1 MNKELTLVEFMQ
13 HFATSEA
20 CLKYLEKIRWKNG
33 EYCPHCGT
41 MDKIYHLKD
50 GIVHE
55 CSACHKQFRIIY
67 GTLFGQSKINMLPKW
82 FAAIW
87 IDTNHS
93 KGISSVQLAKM
104 IGTTQKT
111 AWFMLQ
117 RIREAMGN
125 DDDDDNDNTML
136 GGIVQIDETYIG
148 GKEKNKHKSKRT
160 KGTQGRSTKTK
171 SVAIGLAQQDG
182 IKRAFSSQTAT
193 AEDIEQIVKANV
205 QPNTE
210 IHTDQ
215 YRAYAVLINDYQLH
229 TINHGIEEYARNGIH
244 TNTVES
250 LWAYL
255 KRIYHGIH
263 HHWSFKHTQRYI
275 NSVLFRINRLDKD
288 DNPVT
293 SMDRVNDLLSQ
304 AITAR
309 TTYKQLITESV

>member
-1 MNKELTLVEFMQ
+1 MKKDMTLFEYMQ
-13 HFATSEA
+13 KFSTPEA
-20 CLKYLEKIRWKNG
+20 CLKHLEKIRWKHG
-33 EYCPHCGT
+33 EYCPHCGS
-41 MDKIYHLKD
+41 MDKIYHLKG

-67 GTLFGQSKINMLPKW
+67 GTMFGDSQIKMLPKW

-117 RIREAMGN
+117 RIREAMGKN
-125 DDDDDNDNTML
+125 DDDNNNML
-136 GGIVQIDETYIG
+136 GGIVQIDETYLG
-148 GKEKNKHKSKRT
+148 GKEKNKHKTKRT

-171 SVAIGLAQQDG
+171 KVAIGIAQQNG
-182 IKRAFSSQTAT
+182 QKRAFSSQTAT
-193 AEDIEQIVKANV
+193 AEDIEHIVKANV
-205 QPNTE
+205 KPNTE
-210 IHTDQ
+210 IHTDE
-215 YRAYAVLINDYQLH
+215 YSAYSILINDYQLH
-229 TINHGIEEYARNGIH
+229 TINHGIEEYARNGVH

-255 KRIYHGIH
+255 KRVYHGIH

-275 NSVLFRINRLDKD
+275 NSVLFRVNRLDKD
-288 DNPVT
+288 DNPIT
-293 SMDRVNDLLSQ
+293 SMVRVNDLLEQ
-304 AITAR
+304 CITAR
-309 TTYKQLITESV
+309 TTYKQLITGSV